1 MQLRDLFIEKWHR
14 CKDHR
19 YPVMLIIPS
28 QAGLSPDTLIEEFAG
43 LMEGKSIDFADRY
56 QGALET
62 FLTWGGVHAEL
73 RALSSSTPIVVS
85 NLEPFY
91 SKWPTAERLDF
102 LRYILR
108 TELANGIVIILYC
121 QENLADIRSI
131 DENSRGAIWAL
142 S

>member
-28 QAGLSPDTLIEEFAG
+28 QAGLFPDTLIDEVAG
-43 LMEGKSIDFADRY
+43 IMEGKAIDFAARY
-56 QGALET
+56 QGTLET
-62 FLTWGGVHAEL
+62 FLTWDKVHTEL

-91 SKWPTAERLDF
+91 SKWGTKDRLDF
-102 LRYILR
+102 LHYMLR
-108 TELANGIVIILYC
+108 TELTNGIVIILYC
-121 QENLADIRSI
+121 QENLAEIRSI

>member
-1 MQLRDLFIEKWHR
+1 MEFRERFIEKWHQ

-19 YPVMLIIPS
+19 YPVLLILPS
-28 QAGLSPDTLIEEFAG
+28 QAELFPDTLIDEVADIMGGTVINFA
-43 LMEGKSIDFADRY
+43 ARY

-62 FLTWGGVHAEL
+62 FLTWGGVHTEL
-73 RALSSSTPIVVS
+73 RALASSTPIVVS

-91 SKWPTAERLDF
+91 SKWPTPERLAF
-102 LRYILR
+102 LSYMLR
-108 TELANGIVIILYC
+108 TELTNGIVIILYC

-131 DENSRGAIWAL
+131 AENSRGAIWAL

>member
-1 MQLRDLFIEKWHR
+1 MQLLDIFVEKWHR
-14 CKDHR
+14 YKDHR

-28 QAGLSPDTLIEEFAG
+28 QVGLFPDELLDEVAEIV
-43 LMEGKSIDFADRY
+43 EGDVIDFAARY

-73 RALSSSTPIVVS
+73 RALSSSTPLVVS

-91 SKWPTAERLDF
+91 SKWPISERLDF
-102 LRYILR
+102 LRYMLR
-108 TELANGIVIILYC
+108 TELENGIVIILYC

-131 DENSRGAIWAL
+131 EENSRGAIWAL